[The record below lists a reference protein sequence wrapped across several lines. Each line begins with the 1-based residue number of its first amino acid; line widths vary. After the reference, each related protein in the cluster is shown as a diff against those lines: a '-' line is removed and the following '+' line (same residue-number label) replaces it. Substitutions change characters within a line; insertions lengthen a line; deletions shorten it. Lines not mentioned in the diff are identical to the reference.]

1 MDKGQKIVVA
11 VFAGILLVVLVVLAV
26 VLIMREPE
34 VVIAEFK
41 APPFE
46 ENTVSGV
53 PDYVANIENYR
64 EINMSGNYKFAL
76 AGTPTLDGNKL
87 LVHFSSHDDNE
98 AWLLIKV
105 YDMSDNEIGKSG
117 LVRAG
122 EYLESVNIMCDN
134 VTDSV
139 KVKIVSYEYNT
150 YYSMGT
156 ASATLPII
164 TK

>member
-11 VFAGILLVVLVVLAV
+11 VLAGILLVALVVLAV
-26 VLIMREPE
+26 VLITREPE

-46 ENTVSGV
+46 ENAVLGV
-53 PDYVANIENYR
+53 PDGVPDIENYR

-76 AGTPTLDGNKL
+76 AGTPMLEENKL
-87 LVHFSSHDDNE
+87 FIHFSSSIDNG

-122 EYLESVNIMCDN
+122 EYLESVNVIFDN
-134 VTDSV
+134 VVDSV
-139 KVKIVSYEYNT
+139 KVKIVSYEHDT
-150 YYSMGT
+150 YYSLGT

-164 TK
+164 KK